1 MAAKCWL
8 WPNKIINKA
17 TSGKL
22 RDEHNAAV
30 NEHDIMKAMLRR
42 CHHALCFTPNFKAS
56 AMGDNSY
63 KLASDINKL
72 LKEVGP

>member
-17 TSGKL
+17 DSGKL

-30 NEHDIMKAMLRR
+30 NEHGIMKA
-42 CHHALCFTPNFKAS
+42 ALEDIAKAP
-56 AMGDNSY
+56 ADTTGDVRDQVVAIA
-63 KLASDINKL
+63 KAALER
-72 LKEVGP
+72 LKP